1 MKINKL
7 KINSYGKLQ
16 NKEINLGKKI
26 NIIYGENESGKST
39 ILKFIL
45 NSFYGTSKNKKGK
58 DISDYEQYKPWNTD
72 EFSGKLEYEL
82 DNGETFEIYREFS
95 KKNPKIFNIK
105 LEDISKQF
113 NIDKNKGNE
122 FFYEQT
128 KIDEELFLATSAI
141 LQEEVRLEKNTQN
154 NLIQKITNIVGTG
167 SDNVSYKRAI
177 ERLNRRQ
184 LDEVGSDRTREKPIN
199 LIEQKINNLKNKKE
213 EIKKYDNIRLE
224 INLEKEKI
232 KNNIFENKI
241 KYEIIK
247 KINEIKINEKIE
259 NEKINIKEKI
269 KKENLEKINNIKNKI
284 EEIKKLENKKIKNN
298 NQEKN
303 KLNKK
308 IIIIFL
314 ILILINILWY
324 FLINKNIENKII
336 KNSFILTV
344 PIFLIFLNFF
354 KKYKNNKI
362 NNKNN
367 EENKIINNLNNE
379 IKILEKNINEIE
391 NEIEKNK
398 LENNSKINLEKNKIK
413 NNYYKKI
420 NNYEL
425 NNLLN
430 NYLENGDEKIN
441 NYKSDNLLNNNLEN
455 EEEKINKKINEEE
468 LKLHKINI
476 EEKDIEEKYNE
487 LLNIEENLSV
497 AEEKYNELKNLNDSI
512 NLAKEI
518 ILNSYEKMQNNV
530 SPKLTEQLSKNISE
544 ITNGKYNKVKFDDEK
559 GMIVEIENGNYISA
573 ERLSSGTIDQL
584 YLSLRL
590 AVLDSITEEK
600 IPIILD
606 EVFSHFD
613 DTRLKNILNYINNK
627 FNDRQLI
634 IFTCNDR
641 EITILKNLEI
651 NYNLIKL

>member
-7 KINSYGKLQ
+7 KINGYGKIQ
-16 NKEINLGKKI
+16 NKEINLNEKI

-58 DISDYEQYKPWNTD
+58 DVSDFEQFKPWNSE
-72 EFSGKLEYEL
+72 EFSGKLEYQL
-82 DNGETFEIYREFS
+82 DSGEKYEIYREFG
-95 KKNPKIFNIK
+95 KKNPKIFNEK
-105 LEDISKQF
+105 LEEISKQF

-141 LQEEVRLEKNTQN
+141 LQEEVRLEKNVQN
-154 NLIQKITNIVGTG
+154 SLIQKITNIVGTG

-177 ERLNRRQ
+177 DRLNRRQ
-184 LDEVGSDRTREKPIN
+184 LEEVGSDRTREKPIN
-199 LIEQKINNLKNKKE
+199 ILEQKINLLKNKIE
-213 EIKKYDNIRLE
+213 EIKEYENLKFE
-224 INLEKEKI
+224 INSEKEKT
-232 KNNIFENKI
+232 KNNISENKI

-259 NEKINIKEKI
+259 NEKIKIKEKI
-269 KKENLEKINNIKNKI
+269 KNENYEKINSLKNKI

-298 NQEKN
+298 NEEIENSKN

-308 IIIIFL
+308 IIILFFV
-314 ILILINILWY
+314 LILINFLWY

-344 PIFLIFLNFF
+344 PIFIIFSYFY
-354 KKYKNNKI
+354 KKHKNSKLKI
-362 NNKNN
+362 NTEKF

-379 IKILEKNINEIE
+379 ILILEKNISEIE

-398 LENNSKINLEKNKIK
+398 KEINSKNNLEKNKIK
-413 NNYYKKI
+413 NNYF
-420 NNYEL
+420 
-425 NNLLN
+425 
-430 NYLENGDEKIN
+430 EKIN
-441 NYKSDNLLNNNLEN
+441 NLELNYLLNNNSEN

-468 LKLHKINI
+468 LKLHKINFDEKEI
-476 EEKDIEEKYNE
+476 EQKYNE
-487 LLNIEENLSV
+487 LINTEENLSV
-497 AEEKYNELKNLNDSI
+497 AIEKYNELKELDNSI
-512 NLAKEI
+512 NLVKEI
-518 ILNSYEKMQNNV
+518 LSNSYQEMQSNV
-530 SPKLTEQLSKNISE
+530 SPKLTEELCKNISE
-544 ITNGKYNKVKFDDEK
+544 ITSGKYNKVKFNDEQ
-559 GMIVEIENGNYISA
+559 GMIVEIENGNYIPA

-590 AVLDSITEEK
+590 AILDSMAEEK

-606 EVFSHFD
+606 EAFSHFD
-613 DTRLKNILNYINNK
+613 NIRLENILKYINDK
-627 FNDRQLI
+627 FGDRQLI
-634 IFTCNDR
+634 IFTCNER
-641 EITILKNLEI
+641 EKEILNKLKI
-651 NYNLIKL
+651 QYNLINL

>member
-1 MKINKL
+1 MKINKF
-7 KINSYGKLQ
+7 KINAYGKLQ
-16 NKEINLGKKI
+16 NKEIKLEPKI

-58 DISDYEQYKPWNTD
+58 DVSDFEQYKPWNTD

-82 DNGETFEIYREFS
+82 DNGEAFEIYREFG
-95 KKNPKIFNIK
+95 KKNPKIFNNK

-141 LQEEVRLEKNTQN
+141 LQEEVRLEKNVQN

-177 ERLNRRQ
+177 DRLNRRQ
-184 LDEVGSDRTREKPIN
+184 LEEVGSERTREKPIN
-199 LIEQKINNLKNKKE
+199 ILEQKIKSLKNKKE
-213 EIKKYDNIRLE
+213 EIEKYKDIKFE
-224 INLEKEKI
+224 INSEKEKI

-247 KINEIKINEKIE
+247 KINQIKINEKIE
-259 NEKINIKEKI
+259 KEKINIKEKI
-269 KKENLEKINNIKNKI
+269 KNENSEKINNLKNKI
-284 EEIKKLENKKIKNN
+284 EEIKNLENKKIKNN
-298 NQEKN
+298 EKEKN
-303 KLNKK
+303 KTNKK
-308 IIIIFL
+308 INILFFV
-314 ILILINILWY
+314 LILINILWY

-336 KNSFILTV
+336 KNSFIITV
-344 PIFLIFLNFF
+344 PIFLIFAYIY
-354 KKYKNNKI
+354 KKNKNNKI
-362 NNKNN
+362 NNINS
-367 EENKIINNLNNE
+367 EENKLINNLNNE
-379 IKILEKNINEIE
+379 IKILEKNTDEIKK
-391 NEIEKNK
+391 EIEKNK
-398 LENNSKINLEKNKIK
+398 IEINSKIIFEKEKIK
-413 NNYYKKI
+413 NNYLNKI

-425 NNLLN
+425 N
-430 NYLENGDEKIN
+430 
-441 NYKSDNLLNNNLEN
+441 NLLNNNLEN
-455 EEEKINKKINEEE
+455 EEEKINKKINEQE
-468 LKLHKINI
+468 LKLHKINFD
-476 EEKDIEEKYNE
+476 EKDIEEKYNE
-487 LLNIEENLSV
+487 LLNIEENLAV
-497 AEEKYNELKNLNDSI
+497 ANEKYNELKKLNNSMNLV
-512 NLAKEI
+512 KEI
-518 ILNSYEKMQNNV
+518 LSNSYEKMQNSV
-530 SPKLTEQLSKNISE
+530 SPKLTEELSNNISE
-544 ITNGKYNKVKFDDEK
+544 ITNGKYNKIKFNDEQ

-590 AVLDSITEEK
+590 AILDSMAEEK

-606 EVFSHFD
+606 EAFSHFD
-613 DTRLKNILNYINNK
+613 NIRLKNILKYINNK

-634 IFTCNDR
+634 IFTCNER
-641 EITILKNLEI
+641 EIEILNDLEI

>member
-1 MKINKL
+1 VIFLKIKKI

-16 NKEINLGKKI
+16 NKEINFDEKI

-39 ILKFIL
+39 LLKFIL

-58 DISDYEQYKPWNTD
+58 DISDFEQYKPWNTD
-72 EFSGKLEYEL
+72 EFSGKLEYAL
-82 DNGETFEIYREFS
+82 DNGENFEIYREFG
-95 KKNPKIFNIK
+95 KKNPKIFNDK

-113 NIDKNKGNE
+113 NIDKNKGNQ

-177 ERLNRRQ
+177 DRLNRRQ
-184 LDEVGSDRTREKPIN
+184 LEEIGNERTREKPIN
-199 LIEQKINNLKNKKE
+199 LIEQDIKKLINKKQEIKQYENLK
-213 EIKKYDNIRLE
+213 YE
-224 INLEKEKI
+224 INSEKEKL
-232 KNNIFENKI
+232 KNNILENKM

-269 KKENLEKINNIKNKI
+269 KNENSEKINKLKNQIDEIKNQ
-284 EEIKKLENKKIKNN
+284 ENKKIKNN
-298 NQEKN
+298 KLKEN

-308 IIIIFL
+308 INILFIILIIINF
-314 ILILINILWY
+314 LWY
-324 FLINKNIENKII
+324 FLIYKNIENKIL
-336 KNSFILTV
+336 KNLFIITLPV
-344 PIFLIFLNFF
+344 FLIISYFY
-354 KKYKNNKI
+354 KKNKMK

-367 EENKIINNLNNE
+367 DENEIINNLENE
-379 IKILEKNINEIE
+379 IEILEKNINEIK

-398 LENNSKINLEKNKIK
+398 KEINSKISFEKEKIK
-413 NNYYKKI
+413 NNYFQRI

-430 NYLENGDEKIN
+430 NNSENELEKIN
-441 NYKSDNLLNNNLEN
+441 Q
-455 EEEKINKKINEEE
+455 KINEEE
-468 LKLHKINI
+468 LKMHKINFD
-476 EEKDIEEKYNE
+476 EKEIEEKYNE
-487 LLNIEENLSV
+487 LVNIEEKLAV
-497 AEEKYNELKNLNDSI
+497 FEEKYNDLKMINNSMNLV
-512 NLAKEI
+512 KEI
-518 ILNSYEKMQNNV
+518 LNNSYEKMQNSV
-530 SPKLTEQLSKNISE
+530 SPMLTAELSRNISE
-544 ITNGKYNKVKFDDEK
+544 ITNGKYNKVSFNDEQ
-559 GMIVEIENGNYISA
+559 GMIVEVENGNYISA

-590 AVLDSITEEK
+590 ATLDSMAEEK

-606 EVFSHFD
+606 EAFSHFD
-613 DTRLKNILNYINNK
+613 DKRLENILQYINDK
-627 FNDRQLI
+627 FGDRQLI
-634 IFTCNDR
+634 ILTCNRR
-641 EITILKNLEI
+641 EEQALNNLKMK
-651 NYNLIKL
+651 YNLINL

>member
-1 MKINKL
+1 MIYLKINKL
-7 KINSYGKLQ
+7 KINSFGKLQ
-16 NKEINLGKKI
+16 NKEISLNEKI

-58 DISDYEQYKPWNTD
+58 EISDFEQYKPWNTE

-82 DNGETFEIYREFS
+82 DNGEKFEIYREFS
-95 KKNPKIFNIK
+95 KKNPKIFNGK
-105 LEDISKQF
+105 MEDISKQF

-141 LQEEVRLEKNTQN
+141 MQEEVRLEKNIQN

-167 SDNVSYKRAI
+167 SDNVSYKRAQD
-177 ERLNRRQ
+177 RLNRRQ
-184 LDEVGSDRTREKPIN
+184 LEEIGSERTREKPIN
-199 LIEQKINNLKNKKE
+199 VIEQKINNLKNKKE
-213 EIKKYDNIRLE
+213 EIKKYEETKNE
-224 INLEKEKI
+224 INIEKEKI
-232 KNNIFENKI
+232 KNNILENKI

-269 KKENLEKINNIKNKI
+269 KKENIEKINLIKNKI
-284 EEIKKLENKKIKNN
+284 EEIEIEENKKIKNN
-298 NQEKN
+298 YSEKINKKN

-308 IIIIFL
+308 INILFL

-324 FLINKNIENKII
+324 LLLNKNIENKII
-336 KNSFILTV
+336 KNIFILTV
-344 PIFLIFLNFF
+344 PTFLIFSYFY
-354 KKYKNNKI
+354 KKHKI
-362 NNKNN
+362 NNLLINN
-367 EENKIINNLNNE
+367 EKLEENKIINNLNNE
-379 IKILEKNINEIE
+379 INILEKNINEIN

-398 LENNSKINLEKNKIK
+398 IEINSKINYEKNKIK
-413 NNYYKKI
+413 NNYLNKI

-430 NYLENGDEKIN
+430 NN
-441 NYKSDNLLNNNLEN
+441 SEN

-468 LKLHKINI
+468 LKLHKINF

-487 LLNIEENLSV
+487 LLNIEESLIL
-497 AEEKYNELKNLNDSI
+497 AEEKYNELINLNKSM
-512 NLAKEI
+512 NLVKEI
-518 ILNSYEKMQNNV
+518 LMNSYEKMQNSV
-530 SPKLTEQLSKNISE
+530 SPKLTEELSRNISE
-544 ITNGKYNKVKFDDEK
+544 ITNGKYNKVKFNDEQ
-559 GMIVEIENGNYISA
+559 GMIVEVENGDYISA

-590 AVLDSITEEK
+590 AILDSMAEEK

-606 EVFSHFD
+606 EAFSHFD
-613 DTRLKNILNYINNK
+613 DIRLRNILNYINQK
-627 FNDRQLI
+627 FEDRQLI
-634 IFTCNDR
+634 IFTCNER
-641 EITILKNLEI
+641 EKQALEKLQL
-651 NYNLIKL
+651 NYNLINL

>member
-7 KINSYGKLQ
+7 KINAYGKLQ
-16 NKEINLGKKI
+16 NKEITLEPKI

-45 NSFYGTSKNKKGK
+45 NSFYGTSKNKKGR
-58 DISDYEQYKPWNTD
+58 DISDYEQYKPWNTE

-82 DNGETFEIYREFS
+82 DNGETFEIYREFG
-95 KKNPKIFNIK
+95 KKNPKIFNNK

-141 LQEEVRLEKNTQN
+141 LQEEVRLEKNIQN

-177 ERLNRRQ
+177 ERLSRRQ
-184 LDEVGSDRTREKPIN
+184 LEEVGSERTREKPIN
-199 LIEQKINNLKNKKE
+199 ILEHKIKSFKNKKE
-213 EIKKYDNIRLE
+213 EIEKYKDIKFE
-224 INLEKEKI
+224 INSEKEKI
-232 KNNIFENKI
+232 KNNIFENRI

-247 KINEIKINEKIE
+247 KINQIKINEKIE
-259 NEKINIKEKI
+259 KEKINIKEKI
-269 KKENLEKINNIKNKI
+269 KNENLEKINNLKNRI
-284 EEIKKLENKKIKNN
+284 EEMKILENKKIKNN
-298 NQEKN
+298 EKEKN
-303 KLNKK
+303 KINKK
-308 IIIIFL
+308 INILFF

-324 FLINKNIENKII
+324 FSINKNIENKII

-344 PIFLIFLNFF
+344 PVFALFTYFY
-354 KKYKNNKI
+354 KKTKNSKTNNI
-362 NNKNN
+362 NV
-367 EENKIINNLNNE
+367 EENKLINNLNNE
-379 IKILEKNINEIE
+379 IKILEKNTDEIKK
-391 NEIEKNK
+391 EIEKNK
-398 LENNSKINLEKNKIK
+398 MEINLKINFEKEKIK
-413 NNYYKKI
+413 NNYLNKI

-425 NNLLN
+425 N
-430 NYLENGDEKIN
+430 
-441 NYKSDNLLNNNLEN
+441 NLLNNNLEN

-468 LKLHKINI
+468 LKLHKINFD
-476 EEKDIEEKYNE
+476 EKDIEEKYNE
-487 LLNIEENLSV
+487 LLNVEENLAV
-497 AEEKYNELKNLNDSI
+497 ALEKYNELQNLNNSM
-512 NLAKEI
+512 NLVKEI
-518 ILNSYEKMQNNV
+518 LSNSYEKMQNSV
-530 SPKLTEQLSKNISE
+530 SPKLTAELSNNISE
-544 ITNGKYNKVKFDDEK
+544 ITNGKYNKIKFNDEQ
-559 GMIVEIENGNYISA
+559 GMIVEIGNGDYISA

-590 AVLDSITEEK
+590 AILDSMADEK

-606 EVFSHFD
+606 EAFSHFD
-613 DTRLKNILNYINNK
+613 DTRLNNILKYINNK

-634 IFTCNDR
+634 IFTCNER
-641 EITILKNLEI
+641 EINILNNLGI

>member
-16 NKEINLGKKI
+16 NKEINLDKKI

-58 DISDYEQYKPWNTD
+58 YISDYEQYKPWNTD

-95 KKNPKIFNIK
+95 KKNPKIFNDK

-141 LQEEVRLEKNTQN
+141 LQEEVRLEKNVQN
-154 NLIQKITNIVGTG
+154 SLIQKITNIVGTG

-184 LDEVGSDRTREKPIN
+184 LEEVGNERTREKPIN
-199 LIEQKINNLKNKKE
+199 ILEQKINNLKNKKE
-213 EIKKYDNIRLE
+213 EIKKYE
-224 INLEKEKI
+224 NLKFEMNSEKEKI
-232 KNNIFENKI
+232 KNNISENKI

-269 KKENLEKINNIKNKI
+269 KKENLEKINNLKNKI
-284 EEIKKLENKKIKNN
+284 EEIKKSENKKIKNN

-308 IIIIFL
+308 INILFL
-314 ILILINILWY
+314 ILILINFLWY
-324 FLINKNIENKII
+324 FLINKNIENKVI
-336 KNSFILTV
+336 KNLFILTV
-344 PIFLIFLNFF
+344 PTFLILTYFY
-354 KKYKNNKI
+354 KKYQNNKI

-367 EENKIINNLNNE
+367 DENKIINNLSNE

-398 LENNSKINLEKNKIK
+398 IEINSKINLEKNKIK

-430 NYLENGDEKIN
+430 NNF
-441 NYKSDNLLNNNLEN
+441 EN

-468 LKLHKINI
+468 LKLHKINF

-497 AEEKYNELKNLNDSI
+497 AEEEYNELQNLNNSM
-512 NLAKEI
+512 NLVKEI
-518 ILNSYEKMQNNV
+518 LLNSYEKMQNSV
-530 SPKLTEQLSKNISE
+530 SPKLTEQLSKNISK
-544 ITNGKYNKVKFDDEK
+544 ITNGKYNKVKFDDEQ

-590 AVLDSITEEK
+590 AILDSMSEEK

-606 EVFSHFD
+606 EAFSHFD
-613 DTRLKNILNYINNK
+613 DIRLKNILNYINNK

-634 IFTCNDR
+634 ILTCNDR
-641 EITILKNLEI
+641 EINALENLKI

>member
-16 NKEINLGKKI
+16 NKEINLEDKI

-58 DISDYEQYKPWNTD
+58 EISDFEQYKPWDTD
-72 EFSGKLEYEL
+72 EFSGKLKYKL
-82 DNGETFEIYREFS
+82 DNGESFEIYREFG
-95 KKNPKIFNIK
+95 KKNPKIFNEE

-141 LQEEVRLEKNTQN
+141 MQEEVRLEKNVQN

-177 ERLNRRQ
+177 DRLNRRQ
-184 LDEVGSDRTREKPIN
+184 LDEVGSERSREKPIN
-199 LIEQKINNLKNKKE
+199 ILEQKINNLKNKKE
-213 EIKKYDNIRLE
+213 EIKKYENIKFE
-224 INLEKEKI
+224 INSEKEKI
-232 KNNIFENKI
+232 KNNINENKI
-241 KYEIIK
+241 KYEII
-247 KINEIKINEKIE
+247 NEINKIKLNEKIE

-269 KKENLEKINNIKNKI
+269 KKENIEKINLIKNKI
-284 EEIKKLENKKIKNN
+284 EKINSEKNKKIKNN
-298 NQEKN
+298 YLEKN

-308 IIIIFL
+308 INILFF
-314 ILILINILWY
+314 ILILINLLWY

-336 KNSFILTV
+336 KNIFILTV
-344 PIFLIFLNFF
+344 PTFLIFAYFY
-354 KKYKNNKI
+354 KKNKNEKI
-362 NNKNN
+362 NVNS
-367 EENKIINNLNNE
+367 EENNLINNLNNE
-379 IKILEKNINEIE
+379 INILEKNINEIN

-398 LENNSKINLEKNKIK
+398 IEINSKINYEKNKIK
-413 NNYYKKI
+413 NNYLEKI

-430 NYLENGDEKIN
+430 NYEENYLEKIN
-441 NYKSDNLLNNNLEN
+441 R
-455 EEEKINKKINEEE
+455 KINEEE
-468 LKLHKINI
+468 LKLHKINFD
-476 EEKDIEEKYNE
+476 EKDIEEKYNE
-487 LLNIEENLSV
+487 LLNIEENLSLL
-497 AEEKYNELKNLNDSI
+497 EEKYNEILNLNKSM
-512 NLAKEI
+512 NLVKEI
-518 ILNSYEKMQNNV
+518 LSNSYEKMQNSV
-530 SPKLTEQLSKNISE
+530 SPKLTEELCKNIIE
-544 ITNGKYNKVKFDDEK
+544 ITNGKYKKVKFNDEE
-559 GMIVEIENGNYISA
+559 GMIVEIENGNYIPAS
-573 ERLSSGTIDQL
+573 RLSSGTIDQL

-590 AVLDSITEEK
+590 AILDSMAEEK

-606 EVFSHFD
+606 EAFSHFD
-613 DTRLKNILNYINNK
+613 DNRLKNILKYLNEK
-627 FNDRQLI
+627 FGDRQLI
-634 IFTCNDR
+634 IFTCNER
-641 EITILKNLEI
+641 EINILNNLNI

>member
-7 KINSYGKLQ
+7 KINGYGKLQ
-16 NKEINLGKKI
+16 NKEINLNEKI

-58 DISDYEQYKPWNTD
+58 DISDFEQYKPWNTE

-82 DNGETFEIYREFS
+82 DNGEKYEIYREFG
-95 KKNPKIFNIK
+95 KKNPKIFNNK

-128 KIDEELFLATSAI
+128 KIDEELFIATSAI

-177 ERLNRRQ
+177 DRLNRRQ
-184 LDEVGSDRTREKPIN
+184 LEEVGSERTREKPIN
-199 LIEQKINNLKNKKE
+199 ILEQKINNLKNKKE
-213 EIKKYDNIRLE
+213 EIKQYENIKFE
-224 INLEKEKI
+224 INSEKEKI
-232 KNNIFENKI
+232 KNNISENKI

-247 KINEIKINEKIE
+247 KIKEIKINQKIE

-269 KKENLEKINNIKNKI
+269 KNENLEKIKIIKNKI
-284 EEIKKLENKKIKNN
+284 EEIKIEENKKIKNK

-308 IIIIFL
+308 INILFL
-314 ILILINILWY
+314 ILIIINFLWY
-324 FLINKNIENKII
+324 FLINKNIENRII
-336 KNSFILTV
+336 KNIFILTV
-344 PIFLIFLNFF
+344 PTFLIFSYFY
-354 KKYKNNKI
+354 KKNKKI
-362 NNKNN
+362 NNNI
-367 EENKIINNLNNE
+367 EENKLINNLNNE

-391 NEIEKNK
+391 KEIEKNK
-398 LENNSKINLEKNKIK
+398 IEINSKINFEKNKIK
-413 NNYYKKI
+413 NNYLGKI

-430 NYLENGDEKIN
+430 NDF
-441 NYKSDNLLNNNLEN
+441 EN

-468 LKLHKINI
+468 LKLHKINFD
-476 EEKDIEEKYNE
+476 EKDIEERYSE
-487 LLNIEENLSV
+487 LSNIEENLSV
-497 AEEKYNELKNLNDSI
+497 AEEKYTELLNLNNSI
-512 NLAKEI
+512 NLVKEI
-518 ILNSYEKMQNNV
+518 LLNSYEKMQNNV
-530 SPKLTEQLSKNISE
+530 SPKLTAELSKNISE
-544 ITNGKYNKVKFDDEK
+544 ITNGKYNKVKFNDDQ
-559 GMIVEIENGNYISA
+559 GMIVEVENGNYILA

-590 AVLDSITEEK
+590 AILDSLSEEK

-613 DTRLKNILNYINNK
+613 DNRLKNILKYINEK
-627 FNDRQLI
+627 FGDRQLI
-634 IFTCNDR
+634 IFTCNER
-641 EITILKNLEI
+641 EKNALDNLQI
-651 NYNLIKL
+651 NYNLIKI

>member
-1 MKINKL
+1 MKIKKL

-16 NKEINLGKKI
+16 NKEINLNEKI

-39 ILKFIL
+39 IFKFIL

-58 DISDYEQYKPWNTD
+58 DISDYEQYKPWNTE

-82 DNGETFEIYREFS
+82 DNGECFEIYREFG
-95 KKNPKIFNIK
+95 KKNPKIFNNK
-105 LEDISKQF
+105 LEEISKQF

-128 KIDEELFLATSAI
+128 KIDEELFLSTSAI

-177 ERLNRRQ
+177 DRLNRRQ
-184 LDEVGSDRTREKPIN
+184 LDEVGSERTREKPIN

-213 EIKKYDNIRLE
+213 EIKKYENLKFE
-224 INLEKEKI
+224 INSEKEKI
-232 KNNIFENKI
+232 KNNILENKI

-247 KINEIKINEKIE
+247 EINKIKLNEKIE

-269 KKENLEKINNIKNKI
+269 KNENSEKINNLKNKI
-284 EEIKKLENKKIKNN
+284 EEIKINENKKIKNEI
-298 NQEKN
+298 QEKN

-308 IIIIFL
+308 INILFL

-336 KNSFILTV
+336 KNSFIVTV
-344 PIFLIFLNFF
+344 PMFLIFTYFY
-354 KKYKNNKI
+354 KKII
-362 NNKNN
+362 NNKFKNN
-367 EENKIINNLNNE
+367 SEENKLINNLNNE
-379 IKILEKNINEIE
+379 IKILEKNIEEIK

-398 LENNSKINLEKNKIK
+398 LEINLKNNLEKNKIK
-413 NNYYKKI
+413 NNYLNKI

-430 NYLENGDEKIN
+430 NNF
-441 NYKSDNLLNNNLEN
+441 EN
-455 EEEKINKKINEEE
+455 EEEKINIKINEEE
-468 LKLHKINI
+468 LKLHKINFD
-476 EEKDIEEKYNE
+476 EKDIEEKYNE
-487 LLNIEENLSV
+487 LLNIEEKLFI
-497 AEEKYNELKNLNDSI
+497 AQEEYNELQTLNNSMNLV
-512 NLAKEI
+512 KEI
-518 ILNSYEKMQNNV
+518 LTNSYEKMQNSV
-530 SPKLTEQLSKNISE
+530 SPHLTEQLSKNISE
-544 ITNGKYNKVKFDDEK
+544 ITNGKYKKVRFNDEQ
-559 GMIVEIENGNYISA
+559 GMTAEVENGNYILA

-590 AVLDSITEEK
+590 AILDSTSEEK

-606 EVFSHFD
+606 EAFSHFD
-613 DTRLKNILNYINNK
+613 DNRLKNILKYINEK

-634 IFTCNDR
+634 IFTCNQR
-641 EITILKNLEI
+641 EINILNNLDI
-651 NYNLIKL
+651 NYNLIEL

>member
-7 KINSYGKLQ
+7 KINGYGKLQ
-16 NKEINLGKKI
+16 NKEINLNEKI

-58 DISDYEQYKPWNTD
+58 DISDFEQYKPWNTE

-82 DNGETFEIYREFS
+82 DNGENFEIYREFG
-95 KKNPKIFNIK
+95 KKNPKIFNNK

-128 KIDEELFLATSAI
+128 KIDEELFIATSAI

-177 ERLNRRQ
+177 DRLNRRQ
-184 LDEVGSDRTREKPIN
+184 LEEVGSERTREKPIN
-199 LIEQKINNLKNKKE
+199 ILEQKINNLKNKKE
-213 EIKKYDNIRLE
+213 EIKQYENIKFE
-224 INLEKEKI
+224 INSEKEKI
-232 KNNIFENKI
+232 KNNISENKI

-247 KINEIKINEKIE
+247 KIKEIKINQKIE

-269 KKENLEKINNIKNKI
+269 KNENLEKIKIIKNKI
-284 EEIKKLENKKIKNN
+284 EEIKIEENKKIKNK

-308 IIIIFL
+308 INILFL
-314 ILILINILWY
+314 ILIIINFLWY
-324 FLINKNIENKII
+324 FLINKNIENRII
-336 KNSFILTV
+336 KNIFILTV
-344 PIFLIFLNFF
+344 PTFLIFSYFY
-354 KKYKNNKI
+354 KKNKKI
-362 NNKNN
+362 NNNI
-367 EENKIINNLNNE
+367 EENKLINNLNNE

-391 NEIEKNK
+391 KEIEKNK
-398 LENNSKINLEKNKIK
+398 IEINSKINFEKNKIK
-413 NNYYKKI
+413 NNYLGKI

-430 NYLENGDEKIN
+430 NDF
-441 NYKSDNLLNNNLEN
+441 EN

-468 LKLHKINI
+468 LKLHKINFD
-476 EEKDIEEKYNE
+476 EKDIEERYSE
-487 LLNIEENLSV
+487 LSNIEENLSV
-497 AEEKYNELKNLNDSI
+497 AEEKYTELLNLNNSI
-512 NLAKEI
+512 NLVKEI
-518 ILNSYEKMQNNV
+518 LLNSYEKMQNNV
-530 SPKLTEQLSKNISE
+530 SPKLTAELSKNISE
-544 ITNGKYNKVKFDDEK
+544 ITNGKYNKVKFNDDQ
-559 GMIVEIENGNYISA
+559 GMIVEVENGNYILA

-590 AVLDSITEEK
+590 AILDSLSEEK

-613 DTRLKNILNYINNK
+613 DNRLKNILKYINEK
-627 FNDRQLI
+627 FGDRQLI
-634 IFTCNDR
+634 IFTCNER
-641 EITILKNLEI
+641 EKNALDNLQI
-651 NYNLIKL
+651 NYNLIKI